1 LADSQ
6 NIPGSGGTET
16 LKIFNLLTD
25 TKSKSDWAW
34 GKNIAQYICSTV
46 FAGIGSGYFWIR
58 NSRFKANRDLAAGK
72 VDPVKWQDRL
82 DFNGKVNYIN
92 LNWAAI
98 KVVST
103 TISKIVG
110 RWMGRN
116 EKIVVRATDSLSEKD
131 RIEGYQQAEFYMMH
145 RDMVAQL
152 EQASGT
158 QITPKDQ
165 FIPEDPDELL
175 LWSNELQ
182 RLPEEILYEKGVND
196 ILDANGFFD
205 QNKEKLLHD
214 SAEVGL
220 PVTHTEMD
228 TNGVIDVS
236 WIKSENF
243 FYSWSEYN
251 DLHDCSWQ
259 GDAIG
264 MKITEIRGKFG
275 VEFGGHLTEEQ
286 LWEIAQSSQE
296 YQLYDKLRWLV
307 EWNVA
312 VLRPYDEWNVPVVRF
327 YVKTLD
333 KDPYTLVQ
341 TKKNKSTFL
350 KKGGTPAKLAEN
362 EEYVEDK
369 NIKIYKGLYIRSTE
383 TILSWGLW
391 ENMIRPQDPKEY
403 GECLFPYAPYM
414 YQNQDMKNVAIP
426 EKVEEPADQMILARY
441 KIQQCV
447 MSMIPHGAA
456 VNTDAIQEL
465 DYGLG
470 DKNRLIDP
478 VKFYQQTGMLYY
490 RGKDG
495 EGNPIPVPIEELAN
509 SGFMSQMQGL
519 IQTYEFHYKVY
530 KDELGEDPSIS
541 TQAAKPRVTSDNVQ
555 SAMQAADEATDY
567 MYDAYL
573 YCMEGTA
580 KRISCLLHDSVTYG
594 ADAYRKIL
602 KEDNIKGRAFSTIAR
617 MLPTD
622 TQMQALDMF
631 MQQALQA
638 NPELITFLDPFK
650 LRRLAMDDVKL
661 AELYMRRCQKKM
673 WQAQQQAAQQQSQ
686 QNAQAQQQSLQMKAQ
701 LDMEHEQAKAQF
713 EAQKNA
719 DLSRA
724 KKEELFIQ
732 MISSVVTAGVPM
744 PPALQQVA
752 DELYQNVGLPLFA
765 ANQKNQ
771 QALQQGVQ
779 QGMQMAAGQPGAPPQ
794 PGGLQQPSDQ
804 QDQGQPQGQPDQ
816 SQPQDQSLQ
825 TQPQ

>member
-1 LADSQ
+1 MADSQ
-6 NIPGSGGTET
+6 DIPVAGGTEA
-16 LKIFNLLTD
+16 LKRFQLLAD
-25 TKSKSDWAW
+25 VKQKSDPLW
-34 GKNIAQYICSTV
+34 GKAVAHYICSTV
-46 FAGIGSGYFWIR
+46 FSSIGSGYFWIR

-82 DFNGKVNYIN
+82 NFNGKVNYIN

-110 RWMGRN
+110 RWMGRT
-116 EKIVVRATDSLSEKD
+116 EKIVVKATDSLSVQDKM
-131 RIEGYQQAEFYMMH
+131 EGYQQAEFYMMH
-145 RDMVAQL
+145 KDMVAQL

-165 FIPEDPDELL
+165 FIPEDGEELL
-175 LWSNELQ
+175 LWKNELQ
-182 RLPEEILYEKGVND
+182 QIPEEILYETGVNEV
-196 ILDANGFFD
+196 LDANGFFD

-228 TNGVIDVS
+228 TNGVIHVD

-251 DLHDCSWQ
+251 DMHDCSWK
-259 GDAIG
+259 GDEIG
-264 MKITEIRGKFG
+264 MKITAIRAEFG

-286 LWEIAQSSQE
+286 LWEIAQTAQE

-312 VLRPYDEWNVPVVRF
+312 ILRPYDEWNVPVTRF
-327 YVKTLD
+327 YVKSLD
-333 KDPYTLVQ
+333 KDPYTLVT
-341 TKKNKSTFL
+341 TKKNKSTLL
-350 KKGGTPAKLAEN
+350 KKGGSPSKLSESD
-362 EEYVEDK
+362 EYVEDK
-369 NIKIYKGLYIRSTE
+369 NIKIYKGLYIRRTE
-383 TILSWGLW
+383 TMLSWGLL

-403 GECLFPYAPYM
+403 GECLFPYSAYM
-414 YQNQDMKNVAIP
+414 YQNQDMRNVAIP

-441 KIQQCV
+441 KIQQCI
-447 MSMIPHGAA
+447 MTMIPHGAA
-456 VNTDAIQEL
+456 VNMDAIQEL

-478 VKFYQQTGMLYY
+478 VKFYQQTGILYY
-490 RGKDG
+490 RGKDD

-509 SGFMSQMQGL
+509 SGFMSQLQGL

-541 TQAAKPRVTSDNVQ
+541 TNAAKPRVTTDNVQ

-594 ADAYRKIL
+594 AEAYRKIL
-602 KEDNIKGRAFSTIAR
+602 KEDNIKGRAFSTTAR
-617 MLPTD
+617 MLPTE

-638 NPELITFLDPFK
+638 NPELIMHLDPFK

-673 WQAQQQAAQQQSQ
+673 WQA
-686 QNAQAQQQSLQMKAQ
+686 
-701 LDMEHEQAKAQF
+701 
-713 EAQKNA
+713 
-719 DLSRA
+719 
-724 KKEELFIQ
+724 
-732 MISSVVTAGVPM
+732 
-744 PPALQQVA
+744 
-752 DELYQNVGLPLFA
+752 
-765 ANQKNQ
+765 
-771 QALQQGVQ
+771 
-779 QGMQMAAGQPGAPPQ
+779 
-794 PGGLQQPSDQ
+794 
-804 QDQGQPQGQPDQ
+804 
-816 SQPQDQSLQ
+816 
-825 TQPQ
+825 

>member
-1 LADSQ
+1 LAEAEK
-6 NIPGSGGTET
+6 ITAIGGTEA
-16 LKIFNLLTD
+16 LKHFQLMAD
-25 TKSKSDWAW
+25 VKQKSDPLW
-34 GKNIAQYICSTV
+34 GKAIAQYISSTV
-46 FAGIGSGYFWIR
+46 FSSIGSGYFWLR
-58 NSRFKANRDLAAGK
+58 NNRFRINREMSQGK
-72 VDPVKWQDRL
+72 MDSLQFMDQL
-82 DFNGKVNYIN
+82 NMNGKFNYVN
-92 LNWAAI
+92 LDWSSI
-98 KVVST
+98 KIVNT
-103 TISKIVG
+103 IISKIVG
-110 RWMGRN
+110 RWMGRS
-116 EKIVVRATDSLSEKD
+116 EKIVVKATDSLSEQDK
-131 RIEGYQQAEFYMMH
+131 IEGYQQAEFYMMH
-145 RDMVAQL
+145 KDMVAQL

-158 QITPKDQ
+158 QIIPKDQ
-165 FIPEDPDELL
+165 FVPEDGEELL
-175 LWSNELQ
+175 LWKNELQ
-182 RLPEEILYEKGVND
+182 QIPEEILYETGVND
-196 ILDANGFFD
+196 VLDANGFFD

-236 WIKSENF
+236 WIKSENY
-243 FYSWSEYN
+243 FYSYSEYN
-251 DLHDCSWQ
+251 DLHDCSWM
-259 GDAIG
+259 GDEIG

-286 LWEIAQSSQE
+286 LWEIAQTAQE

-312 VLRPYDEWNVPVVRF
+312 ILRPYDEWNVPVTRF
-327 YVKTLD
+327 YVKSLD

-341 TKKNKSTFL
+341 TKKNKSTIL
-350 KKGGTPAKLAEN
+350 KKGVSGKLSEN

-369 NIKIYKGLYIRSTE
+369 NIKIYKGLYIRRTE
-383 TILSWGLW
+383 TMLSWGLW
-391 ENMIRPQDPKEY
+391 ENMICPQDPKEY
-403 GECLFPYAPYM
+403 GECLFPYSAYM
-414 YQNQDMKNVAIP
+414 YQNQDMHNVAIP
-426 EKVEEPADQMILARY
+426 EKIEEPVRQMILARY
-441 KIQQCV
+441 KIQQVV
-447 MSMIPHGAA
+447 MKMRPPGAA
-456 VNTDAIQEL
+456 INWDAIQEI

-470 DKNRLIDP
+470 EKNESIDP
-478 VKFYQQTGMLYY
+478 KKHFDQTGDIYY
-490 RGKDG
+490 RGKDA
-495 EGNPIPVPIEELAN
+495 EGNPIPIPITELAN
-509 SGFMSQMQGL
+509 AGFQPAMQGL
-519 IQTYEFHYKVY
+519 IADYQFHYQVL
-530 KDELGEDPSIS
+530 KDELGEDPAIS
-541 TQAAKPRVTSDNVQ
+541 TNAAKPRVTTDNVQ

-594 ADAYRKIL
+594 AEAYRKIL
-602 KEDNIKGRAFSTIAR
+602 KEDNIKGRAFSTTAR
-617 MLPTD
+617 MLPTE

-638 NPELITFLDPFK
+638 NPELIMHLDPFK

-673 WQAQQQAAQQQSQ
+673 WQAQQQEAAQASQ
-686 QNAQAQQQSLQMKAQ
+686 QNAQVQQQSLQMKAQ
-701 LDMEHEQAKAQF
+701 LDMEHEQAKANF

-732 MISSVVTAGVPM
+732 MISSVVTAGVAM

-779 QGMQMAAGQPGAPPQ
+779 QGMQMAQGQPGAPPQ
-794 PGGLQQPSDQ
+794 PGGLQQPPDQ
-804 QDQGQPQGQPDQ
+804 AQPDQGQPDQ
-816 SQPQDQSLQ
+816 QQGQPQDQSLQ